1 MNFDKIK
8 VSQVLQ
14 IIEEDLNVIEK
25 TDVLEREISK
35 HQLVR
40 LRDAFYTVS
49 NRYDELFDL
58 DYTPVNMSVNEFI
71 YEIRELSDDTNI
83 DENEQVIDVL
93 KYELLDY
100 IDANNLFLKKF
111 LSVEQNKKKT
121 DTYNTLFERYFESHY
136 C

>member
-1 MNFDKIK
+1 M
-8 VSQVLQ
+8 
-14 IIEEDLNVIEK
+14 
-25 TDVLEREISK
+25 
-35 HQLVR
+35 R

-58 DYTPVNMSVNEFI
+58 DYTPVDMTINEFI
-71 YEIRELSDDTNI
+71 YEIREADYLSNDH
-83 DENEQVIDVL
+83 ENEQVIDAL
-93 KYELLDY
+93 KNELLNY

>member
-14 IIEEDLNVIEK
+14 VIEEDLNVIEK

-40 LRDAFYTVS
+40 LRDAFHTVS
-49 NRYDELFDL
+49 NTYNELFDL
-58 DYTPVNMSVNEFI
+58 DYTPVDMTINEFI

-93 KYELLDY
+93 KYELIEY
-100 IDANNLFLKKF
+100 INANNVFFK
-111 LSVEQNKKKT
+111 N
-121 DTYNTLFERYFESHY
+121 
-136 C
+136 

>member
-14 IIEEDLNVIEK
+14 IIEEDLKFNRALILHNPRK
-25 TDVLEREISK
+25 KERL
-35 HQLVR
+35 H
-40 LRDAFYTVS
+40 DAFKTVS
-49 NRYDELFDL
+49 NTYNELFDL
-58 DYTPVNMSVNEFI
+58 DYTPVDLTINEFI

-93 KYELLDY
+93 KYELLNY

>member
-14 IIEEDLNVIEK
+14 IIEEDLKFNRALILHNPRK
-25 TDVLEREISK
+25 K
-35 HQLVR
+35 KR
-40 LRDAFYTVS
+40 LYDAFKTVS
-49 NRYDELFDL
+49 NTYNELFDL
-58 DYTPVNMSVNEFI
+58 DYTPVDMTINEFI

-93 KYELLDY
+93 KYELLNY

>member
-14 IIEEDLNVIEK
+14 VIEENLNVIEK

-49 NRYDELFDL
+49 NTYNELFDL
-58 DYTPVNMSVNEFI
+58 DFTPVNMSVNEFI
-71 YEIRELSDDTNI
+71 YEVRELSDDTNI

-93 KYELLDY
+93 KYELLEY
-100 IDANNLFLKKF
+100 IDSNNLFLKKF
-111 LSVEQNKKKT
+111 LSVEQSKNRT
-121 DTYNTLFERYFESHY
+121 SV
-136 C
+136 